1 MTTRA
6 APIVQSR
13 DLIATLETIDARLRW
28 LSSWTIHNANHLR
41 DSRDGLKVG
50 GHQASCAS
58 ISTIMTALYFAA
70 LGPNDRVAV
79 KPHAGPILH
88 AIHYLLG
95 TQSLEQ
101 LQAFRG
107 FGGMQSYPSRTKDQ
121 IPVDF
126 STGSVGLGVAI
137 TAFASLVQDY
147 LVAHG
152 KLAPEDTGRMI
163 ALMGDAE
170 LDEGNIYEC
179 LIEAYK
185 HDVRNCWWIVDYN
198 RQSLDATTADRMFD
212 RFDDIFETCGWRVLT
227 LKHGKLQ
234 RAAFKQ
240 PGGKH
245 LEEWIDQCPNADFAA
260 LTYQGGA
267 AWRERLLR
275 DIGDRNGVAALLA
288 GHDDAALARLM
299 TNLGGH
305 CIETILEAF
314 VRAADDTPTCFIA
327 YTVKGYGLPF
337 AGHKDN
343 HAGLMNPGQIAGLR
357 DQMGIAAGDE
367 WVPFAG
373 LGDNAAAALR
383 AFVESSPLN
392 AKVAD
397 RGFAPV
403 PVPDRLPVPEGEEQA
418 TQTAFGKILLDLAK
432 SSDAAA
438 RALAD
443 HIVTTSPDVTV
454 STNLGAWVNQ
464 RGLFRRKDMA
474 DVFAAA
480 RIPSAQKWAGRP
492 AGQHI
497 ELGIAENNLFLMLA
511 AAGIAAPLF
520 GTRLMPVGTVYDP
533 FIARGLDALNY
544 GCYMNARFLLVAT
557 PAGLTLGPEGGAHQ
571 SINSPLIGMG
581 QPGLTYYEP
590 AFADE
595 VALLMAHAFRH
606 MQAADGGAVYLRLS
620 TRSIAQ
626 VARGDDRWEA
636 GAIKG
641 GYWLKQPAP
650 GAEAAIIATGAI
662 LPEAL
667 AAWEALREDV
677 PGIGLMAV
685 TSPDLLHR
693 AWSAARAA
701 RWSTCGGEPAHI
713 ATLLGA
719 LSPSAGL
726 ITVIDGSPGTLSW
739 IGGVRG
745 NRVSPLGLDR
755 FGQTGDLPDLY
766 REYRLDSA
774 AIIDAAA
781 ELFL

>member
-1 MTTRA
+1 MPTTSNTA
-6 APIVQSR
+6 TSSELVT
-13 DLIATLETIDARLRW
+13 TLETIDARLRW
-28 LSSWTIHNANHLR
+28 LSAWTIHNANHLR
-41 DSRDGLKVG
+41 ESRDGLKVG

-58 ISTIMTALYFAA
+58 ISTIMTALYFAV

-95 TQSLEQ
+95 QQDLAQ
-101 LQAFRG
+101 LQSFRG
-107 FGGMQSYPSRTKDQ
+107 FGGMQSYPSRTKDL

-126 STGSVGLGVAI
+126 STGSVGLGVAV

-152 KLAPEDTGRMI
+152 KLDQADTGRMI
-163 ALMGDAE
+163 ALLGDAE

-179 LIEAYK
+179 LIESYK
-185 HDVRNCWWIVDYN
+185 HDIRNCWWIVDYN

-234 RAAFKQ
+234 REAFKQ
-240 PGGKH
+240 PGGHH
-245 LEEWIDQCPNADFAA
+245 LEEWIDSCPNADFAA

-267 AWRERLLR
+267 AWRERLQR
-275 DIGDRNGVAALLA
+275 DLGNRAGIGTLLA
-288 GHDDAALARLM
+288 DHDDDALARLM

-305 CIETILEAF
+305 CIETILDAF
-314 VRAADDTPTCFIA
+314 AKASDDTPTCFIA
-327 YTVKGYGLPF
+327 YTIKGYGLPL

-343 HAGLMNPGQIAGLR
+343 HSGLMNPSQIETLR

-367 WVPFAG
+367 WIAWSG
-373 LGDNAAAALR
+373 LGENARANVS
-383 AFVESSPLN
+383 AFVAASPLTR
-392 AKVAD
+392 KVAD
-397 RGFAPV
+397 RTFAAIPL
-403 PVPDRLPVPEGEEQA
+403 PDRLPVPEGDEQA
-418 TQTAFGKILLDLAK
+418 TQTAFGKILLDLTK
-432 SSDAAA
+432 SGHE
-438 RALAD
+438 LAD

-480 RIPSAQKWAGRP
+480 RIPSAQKWAARP

-497 ELGIAENNLFLMLA
+497 ELGIAESNLFLMLA
-511 AAGIAAPLF
+511 AAGLAAPLF
-520 GTRLMPVGTVYDP
+520 GTRLLPIGTVYDP

-544 GCYMNARFLLVAT
+544 GCYMNSRFLLVAT
-557 PAGLTLGPEGGAHQ
+557 PSGVTLGPEGGAHQ

-590 AFADE
+590 AYADE
-595 VALLMAHAFRH
+595 LALLMGHAFRH
-606 MQAADGGAVYLRLS
+606 MQADDGGAVYLRLS

-626 VARGDDRWEA
+626 ISRDDDRWES
-636 GAIKG
+636 GAING

-650 GAEAAIIATGAI
+650 GAEAAIVATGAI
-662 LPEAL
+662 MPEAL
-667 AAWEALREDV
+667 EAWEQLRDDI
-677 PGIGLMAV
+677 PGIGLLAV

-693 AWSAARAA
+693 GWSAARAA
-701 RWSTCGGEPAHI
+701 RWCGGGEPAHI

-719 LSPSAGL
+719 LSPTAGL
-726 ITVIDGSPGTLSW
+726 ITIIDGSPGALSW

-745 NRVSPLGLDR
+745 NRVSPLGIDR
-755 FGQTGDLPDLY
+755 FGQTGDLSDLY
-766 REYRLDSA
+766 REYRLDTH
-774 AIIDAAA
+774 AILDAAA